1 MIAAGQNYIIFKVT
15 GNPGGGDMNGKG
27 SENLPELVITTD
39 QTTGIDNVQTA
50 ARVFE
55 DGVVYNLKGQKVGD
69 SLQGLKKGLYIIN
82 GRKVVVK

>member
-1 MIAAGQNYIIFKVT
+1 MTEDGNIGFCGAKSVGYIASIEIFTDGII
-15 GNPGGGDMNGKG
+15 
-27 SENLPELVITTD
+27 
-39 QTTGIDNVQTA
+39 TGINNVQTA